1 MLFEYDVFQSRGCK
15 MVLLKPQVA
24 AEGFTWLSPFIHP
37 QGTSN
42 PIFLSSIAFFQDSN
56 INQQTQV
63 KLAVYDVKDRSQGT
77 VRYPCSSLNPDF
89 CSHVSQHLLL
99 TCRLCCLW
107 LDVHVGLGT
116 FSREGV
122 VAREEPQIRSGA
134 EVTHVCD
141 DDVSLS
147 RSFCSLSVIN
157 LLTLQHRSAWS
168 WFTFVIPPSIKSNS
182 IKLSTTAVS
191 EPKACKHMKKD
202 RTEMFNIL
210 LFEYLSCGEKLFD
223 LQE

>member
-1 MLFEYDVFQSRGCK
+1 MLI
-15 MVLLKPQVA
+15 
-24 AEGFTWLSPFIHP
+24 PFIHP

-77 VRYPCSSLNPDF
+77 VRYPCSDF
-89 CSHVSQHLLL
+89 CSHVSQHFLL
-99 TCRLCCLW
+99 TYRLYCLC

-116 FSREGV
+116 FPCEGV

-157 LLTLQHRSAWS
+157 LLTLQHRSTWS
-168 WFTFVIPPSIKSNS
+168 WFTFVIPNIKSNS

-202 RTEMFNIL
+202 RAETFNIL

-223 LQE
+223 L